1 MNALVLFRSQQNY
14 LNTIA
19 NKAMLR
25 HEMQQPRF
33 FFLGFY
39 CTTLK
44 TYTYIYNNNKVNVHY
59 LGKNRRKASKEGG
72 NT

>member
-44 TYTYIYNNNKVNVHY
+44 TYTYIYNYKVHY
-59 LGKNRRKASKEGG
+59 LGKNRRKASKEEG

>member
-1 MNALVLFRSQQNY
+1 MNVLVHFRSWQNY

-39 CTTLK
+39 FTTLK
-44 TYTYIYNNNKVNVHY
+44 TYTY
-59 LGKNRRKASKEGG
+59 SKMLSII
-72 NT
+72 